1 MNFVNLL
8 VTNTVYYLEFGSIL
22 YFFVFLSVQIGS
34 GLPYTLPLI
43 CISFFFLKLKNCVK
57 CN

>member
-22 YFFVFLSVQIGS
+22 YFFVFFICPNWVRSPL
-34 GLPYTLPLI
+34 YTAI
-43 CISFFFLKLKNCVK
+43 DMY
-57 CN
+57 